1 MIKRMQEGHGV
12 GEVPFQFAS
21 AKSEGVTD
29 LLFSQNP
36 EMKEKKKK
44 QPKIPPIVTIESISW
59 E

>member
-1 MIKRMQEGHGV
+1 MIKRMQGGHGV

-21 AKSEGVTD
+21 AKSEGATD

-36 EMKEKKKK
+36 EMKEKKK
-44 QPKIPPIVTIESISW
+44 QPKIPPIVTIESVSW

>member
-1 MIKRMQEGHGV
+1 MQGGHGV
-12 GEVPFQFAS
+12 GEVPFQFVS
-21 AKSEGVTD
+21 AKSEGTTD